1 MEDRGITCEAEDCA
15 FSTPDMGAEW
25 YPAMV
30 THLQVHAATRHG
42 ISMGGMIP
50 AHVRA
55 TASAMPAD
63 VPRQRRSS
71 TGVRSR
77 SRSRRRDMTLAFPCP
92 DCKTRSF
99 ASEAGLYAHRIL
111 ICGLRDKE
119 KPTSLDYKCTSCP
132 RAFTTPIGVASH
144 RRYCRG
150 RELGSGGEGEVAR
163 GRAGVG
169 GEHTVSQQEECQ
181 VVEASGVVRPGDGRG
196 GSGGRVAADQEQEN
210 QGPVAERSQLG
221 AGGAGGDNSGGSGV
235 VLTAQNPDYMAHVT
249 GPNKGLGSS
258 GQNVSGETSRLGLS
272 GSSNTSKVVKKRSN
286 TEVPT
291 SSKRSKSEVWVLAGR
306 GDQDQGN
313 HGLQGGEALD
323 QGGEALGHGA
333 PGKKGELGNGLA
345 SNSSET
351 PRSTT
356 TGAVSSSARR
366 RLEVSA
372 SGSNQPRSQT
382 SHQALASG
390 SHQGSS
396 GRRTMDGGVTMQ
408 VEMVTVNGME
418 SITYRVKLTTL
429 MQKVIDKVAIRL
441 GKRAAQVLLTRDGNL
456 VDPTAM
462 AAIYTNTKLVASVV

>member
-1 MEDRGITCEAEDCA
+1 M
-15 FSTPDMGAEW
+15 
-25 YPAMV
+25 
-30 THLQVHAATRHG
+30 
-42 ISMGGMIP
+42 
-50 AHVRA
+50 
-55 TASAMPAD
+55 
-63 VPRQRRSS
+63 
-71 TGVRSR
+71 
-77 SRSRRRDMTLAFPCP
+77 
-92 DCKTRSF
+92 
-99 ASEAGLYAHRIL
+99 
-111 ICGLRDKE
+111 
-119 KPTSLDYKCTSCP
+119 
-132 RAFTTPIGVASH
+132 
-144 RRYCRG
+144 
-150 RELGSGGEGEVAR
+150 AR

-169 GEHTVSQQEECQ
+169 GEHTVSQQEERQ
-181 VVEASGVVRPGDGRG
+181 VVETSGVVRPGDGRG

-210 QGPVAERSQLG
+210 QGPAAERSQELG

-235 VLTAQNPDYMAHVT
+235 LLTVQNPEYMAHVT
-249 GPNKGLGSS
+249 GPNRGLGSS

-323 QGGEALGHGA
+323 HGGEALGHGA

-366 RLEVSA
+366 RLEVLA
-372 SGSNQPRSQT
+372 SGSNQQRSQT

-429 MQKVIDKVAIRL
+429 MQKVIDKVAVQLKMFCTCLPDILERF
-441 GKRAAQVLLTRDGNL
+441 LTG
-456 VDPTAM
+456 
-462 AAIYTNTKLVASVV
+462 IC